1 MLFWLATVVS
11 SFGPLQALLLKTSHF
26 HKNLAASWFGNL
38 YMRAAAFLSPV
49 LSHSGARRRAC
60 CWIAPTLPLLEAA
73 HVSEWEAPEAFREF
87 LLNGSL
93 DA

>member
-1 MLFWLATVVS
+1 
-11 SFGPLQALLLKTSHF
+11 
-26 HKNLAASWFGNL
+26 
-38 YMRAAAFLSPV
+38 MRTAAFLSPV

-60 CWIAPTLPLLEAA
+60 CWIASTLPLLEAA
-73 HVSEWEAPEAFREF
+73 HLSEWEAPEAFREF